1 MGNLYEEWGNQE
13 TQVDTEEEIP
23 LYSEPDRSFL
33 SNKEI
38 IEKKTNFIL
47 KEMEDS
53 YQRLERVLKIFNR
66 MR

>member
-38 IEKKTNFIL
+38 LEKKTNFIL

-53 YQRLERVLKIFNR
+53 YQKTGTGFENL
-66 MR
+66 